1 MAEARRLIL
10 ASGSSARKA
19 MLSAAGIAFDVVPA
33 DIDEAAIKNQ
43 MLVDGSCVEGSDI
56 ALKLAAEKALCVAR
70 QYPDALVIGSDQVL
84 TLGSRIFSKA
94 KDRDEAR
101 MTLKALRGRTHDLE
115 SAVALALCDRLLWQT
130 FATARLTMRE
140 VSDEFLGHYLDRAG
154 PCLTRSVGAYEL
166 EGLGVQ
172 LFEKIEGDYFTI
184 LGMPLLPLLEELRK
198 REMLTA

>member
-33 DIDEAAIKNQ
+33 DIDEAAIKDQ
-43 MLVDGSCVEGSDI
+43 MLVDGRCVEGSGI

-84 TLGSRIFSKA
+84 TLGSRSFSKA
-94 KDRDEAR
+94 KDRDEAW
-101 MTLKALRGRTHDLE
+101 MTLKALRGQTHALT
-115 SAVALALCDRLLWQT
+115 SAVALAEGSTVVWQISQTAYLKMRT
-130 FATARLTMRE
+130 F
-140 VSDEFLGHYLDRAG
+140 SDAFLDAYIAKAG
-154 PCLTRSVGAYEL
+154 PCLTQSVGAYEF
-166 EGLGVQ
+166 EGLGSQ
-172 LFEKIEGDYFTI
+172 LFESVEGDYFTI

-198 REMLTA
+198 REMLAA